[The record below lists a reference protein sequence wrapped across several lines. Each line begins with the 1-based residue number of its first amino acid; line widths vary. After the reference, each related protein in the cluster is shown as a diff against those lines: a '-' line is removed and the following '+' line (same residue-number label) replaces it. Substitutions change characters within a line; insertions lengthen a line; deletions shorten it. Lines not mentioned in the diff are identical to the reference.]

1 MMLSHKSRRRKG
13 HDWEREVAKRIR
25 KIDPSAKRLLE
36 YQEGKG
42 IDIDTKLPFAIQCK
56 CQKRVNFLKALEEA
70 GEMAEELDKFPIV
83 VAKVMRKGEF
93 VFMEWETF
101 DFLLRRLKNG
111 GF

>member
-1 MMLSHKSRRRKG
+1 
-13 HDWEREVAKRIR
+13 
-25 KIDPSAKRLLE
+25 
-36 YQEGKG
+36 
-42 IDIDTKLPFAIQCK
+42 
-56 CQKRVNFLKALEEA
+56 
-70 GEMAEELDKFPIV
+70 MAEELDKFPIV